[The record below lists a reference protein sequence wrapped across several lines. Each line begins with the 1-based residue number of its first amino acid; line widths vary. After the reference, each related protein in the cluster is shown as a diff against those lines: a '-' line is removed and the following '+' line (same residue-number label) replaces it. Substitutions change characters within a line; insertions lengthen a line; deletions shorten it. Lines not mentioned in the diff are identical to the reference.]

1 MLVALAL
8 ALVTTVA
15 PGDPVAA
22 GVVRG
27 QVRSESTGAPL
38 ALAVVE
44 VMDAGTPAGTPVRA
58 VTDSTGGYILRQV
71 PAGRHIVR
79 ATHFDHAP
87 FEVEVLVP
95 PGGDMVVD
103 LSLALR
109 PLTLPAVLARA
120 REHDGLDTMAAS
132 APELAAA
139 SMRLLDAS
147 PGMAELGLAQAA
159 RGVPGGSQPSD
170 PSDVLYVRGGAAD
183 LKLVLLD
190 GAPVYAPFHVG
201 GLLTPFEAEAVRSAK
216 LYLGGAPARYDGGL
230 SYVLDLHTRSGRSDG
245 THADGGMDMLSAR
258 AVVDGPVGKGI
269 TYMASARG
277 VHGLGADPLLNAPFP
292 YTYGDGLGRLDVSL
306 GGGRAL
312 RLTGFLNR
320 ETVRLDASGADPRSA
335 YWGNSAGSLRY
346 HGRIAGADGELT
358 ASMGEYDAMLPVGGD
373 RPMLADGTSR
383 RIRLAADFEEALG
396 AAQLHWGASYDRESI
411 YYFGFSLTSPDTL
424 IMHAD
429 AGGNTLGGYVDGAW
443 QPLHWLR
450 LRGGMR
456 ADRFDGDAQPRL
468 GPRLSATWV
477 VSDRATLTLAAGRY
491 HQYVRATEA
500 AVVSSGA
507 QTSLHA
513 VPPLSV
519 AEASHLVLSYDQ
531 ELVEGMRLGVE
542 GYYKHFSGVPSG
554 DVGGS
559 SPAQAS
565 GLDLWVRRGSGRVT
579 GWLGYSL
586 TWVWAANGAEETTD
600 LFSERQLLSAGL
612 GTPLIGRAFLDLR
625 FSYGSGMPFTAVPQ
639 PERPAPTEPIPA
651 GGPKADI
658 VAPVPTPG
666 PSSDPVAPGP
676 DDPYLRLD
684 AQVGRSF
691 AGRYRGMTFE
701 FTPYVRVINA
711 LDRRDALFYQFDR
724 TRDQQPQAV
733 GALPLLPI
741 VGFSWRF

>member
-1 MLVALAL
+1 MPMLYALAL

-15 PGDPVAA
+15 PGNPVAP
-22 GVVRG
+22 GIVRG

-44 VMDAGTPAGTPVRA
+44 VVDVGTPVRA
-58 VTDSTGGYILRQV
+58 VTDSAGDYVLRHV

-109 PLTLPAVLARA
+109 PLTLPPVLARA
-120 REHDGLDTMAAS
+120 REHDGLDTMVAS

-147 PGMAELGLAQAA
+147 PGVAELGLAQAA

-201 GLLTPFEAEAVRSAK
+201 GLLTPFESEAVRSAK

-245 THADGGMDMLSAR
+245 AHADGGMDMLSAR
-258 AVVDGPVGKGI
+258 AVVDGPVGKVA
-269 TYMASARG
+269 TYMLAGRG

-292 YTYGDGLGRLDVSL
+292 YMYGDGLGRVDIAL
-306 GGGRAL
+306 GGGRSL
-312 RLTGFLNR
+312 RATGFWNR
-320 ETVRLDASGADPRSA
+320 ETVRLDASGGDAQSA
-335 YWGNSAGSLRY
+335 FWGNSAGSLRY
-346 HGRIAGADGELT
+346 HGAIAGADGELT
-358 ASMGEYDAMLPVGGD
+358 ASIGEYDAMLPVGGE

-383 RIRLAADFEEALG
+383 RLRLAADFSEPLG
-396 AAQLHWGASYDRESI
+396 RAQLHWGASYDRLTI
-411 YYFGFSLTSPDTL
+411 FYFGFSLTRQDSL
-424 IMHAD
+424 IMDAN
-429 AGGNTLGGYVDGAW
+429 AGGNALGAYVDGAW
-443 QPLHWLR
+443 QPVRWLR
-450 LRGGMR
+450 LRGGLR
-456 ADRFDGDAQPRL
+456 ADRFDGDARPRL

-477 VSDRATLTLAAGRY
+477 LSDRSTLTLAGGRY

-500 AVVSSGA
+500 AVVASGA
-507 QTSLHA
+507 QPRVHA

-519 AEASHLVLSYDQ
+519 AEASHILLALDQ
-531 ELVEGMRLGVE
+531 EMVEGVRLGVE
-542 GYYKHFSGVPSG
+542 GYYKRFRGVPS
-554 DVGGS
+554 DSAAS

-565 GLDLWVRRGSGRVT
+565 GLDFWVRRGSGRVT

-612 GTPLIGRAFLDLR
+612 GTPLIGHAFLDVR

-639 PERPAPTEPIPA
+639 PDRPGPTEPIAA

-658 VAPVPTPG
+658 VAPVPSPG
-666 PSSDPVAPGP
+666 PQGDPVAPGP

-684 AQVGRSF
+684 AQLGRSF
-691 AGRYRGMTFE
+691 DGRYRGMAFQ